1 MKGRNISPDR
11 FFTSISIADWCFEK
25 KIAITGTMRKDHIE
39 IPSKIKLE
47 AGLEA
52 NSTIWR
58 YDVKKML
65 ISYEDKKKT
74 KKKIVLVLKAMYHE
88 RQLSSEQQS
97 KPQPIDYYDHIKGG
111 VDIINLLSC
120 MVSTRVSFWQK
131 LNMEFTFQKMP
142 SYKHGGSGTCCCDVT
157 KANQ

>member
-1 MKGRNISPDR
+1 MKYQ
-11 FFTSISIADWCFEK
+11 
-25 KIAITGTMRKDHIE
+25 
-39 IPSKIKLE
+39 IKLE

-111 VDIINLLSC
+111 ADIINLLSC

-131 LNMEFTFQKMP
+131 LNMEVP
-142 SYKHGGSGTCCCDVT
+142 EHAVVT
-157 KANQ
+157 SQRQISKNLIYRELSII